1 MDTTTDFKVST
12 ATGHLL
18 NALRHVEAA
27 RAFLYKYHD
36 ELFGEDTAA
45 KLSDEYDAVFD
56 PARDYV
62 EKMLADG
69 LRTWANTIDPNTPL

>member
-1 MDTTTDFKVST
+1 MNTATDFKVST
-12 ATGHLL
+12 ETGHLL

-36 ELFGEDTAA
+36 ELFGEDIAV
-45 KLSDEYDAVFD
+45 KLSDEYDPVFD

>member
-12 ATGHLL
+12 TTGYLL

-27 RAFLYKYHD
+27 EEFLYKYNS

-45 KLSDEYDAVFD
+45 KLSEEYAAVFD
-56 PARDYV
+56 PARGYV
-62 EKMLADG
+62 EKKLVEG
-69 LRTWANTIDPNTPL
+69 LRAWANTIDPNTPL

>member
-12 ATGHLL
+12 TTGYLL

-27 RAFLYKYHD
+27 EEFLYKYNY

-45 KLSDEYDAVFD
+45 KLSEEYAAVFD
-56 PARDYV
+56 PARGYV
-62 EKMLADG
+62 EKILVED
-69 LRTWANTIDPNTPL
+69 LRAWANTIDPNTPL

>member
-27 RAFLYKYHD
+27 TAFLYEYNY
-36 ELFGEDTAA
+36 ELFGEDIAA
-45 KLSDEYDAVFD
+45 KLSEEYDAVFD
-56 PARDYV
+56 PARGYV
-62 EKMLADG
+62 EKMLAEG
-69 LRTWANTIDPNTPL
+69 LRAWANTTDPNTPL